1 MSTMNLDYEY
11 LFKLLLIGDSG
22 VGKTCLTYRFCSG
35 KFPSTPTD
43 ATIGVDFREK
53 IITLD
58 NNEQVYELNNFCN
71 DFTFYKLFSL
81 KLLYILFPYPYLIY
95 IFILCFQVRLQLWD
109 TAGQER
115 FRRSMVAHYYRNVA
129 AVVLVYDVTRK
140 DTFDALEH
148 WVAVSVF

>member
-1 MSTMNLDYEY
+1 M
-11 LFKLLLIGDSG
+11 
-22 VGKTCLTYRFCSG
+22 
-35 KFPSTPTD
+35 
-43 ATIGVDFREK
+43 
-53 IITLD
+53 
-58 NNEQVYELNNFCN
+58 
-71 DFTFYKLFSL
+71 
-81 KLLYILFPYPYLIY
+81 
-95 IFILCFQVRLQLWD
+95 QLWD